1 MGRSMKLLLDDRFAP
16 MTSRVAFFEAPLRVL
31 GDAFFQRERSAIS
44 PLLSRVRRETLR
56 EPFPDVLLRLPPL
69 THIPL
74 RTLLLATDSAW
85 TAYFDNGPRGPDP
98 TSALLNLCPRLG
110 CRGLAVMCIPDTLTG
125 QPKGA
130 RGRWGG
136 VQLEL
141 FGPEERDFLNC
152 VRAISVTHDG
162 YRWEFG
168 ASGEVQP
175 FEKPEYY
182 TARRIRDRFTA
193 EMLEEY
199 GAALGVRYFDPEFY
213 LAEGLLLEVRH
224 HLPFLVRGKRLA
236 QVQQELGI
244 RP

>member
-1 MGRSMKLLLDDRFAP
+1 MKLLLDDRFAP

-31 GDAFFQRERSAIS
+31 GEAFFQRVRSFIS
-44 PLLSRVRRETLR
+44 PLLSRVRLQSLR
-56 EPFPDVLLRLPPL
+56 EPFPDVLLRLSPL
-69 THIPL
+69 TEIPL

-85 TAYFDNGPRGPDP
+85 TAYFDNYVRGPQP
-98 TSALLNLCPRLG
+98 ISALLHLCPSLG
-110 CRGLAVMCIPDTLTG
+110 CRGLAVTCIPDTLAG

-130 RGRWGG
+130 KGRWGG
-136 VQLEL
+136 VQFEF
-141 FGPEERDFLNC
+141 FGPELRQQFNYI
-152 VRAISVTHDG
+152 RAIFAINDG

-199 GAALGVRYFDPEFY
+199 CAALGVRYFDPEFY

-224 HLPFLVRGKRLA
+224 HLPFLVRGKSLA
-236 QVQQELGI
+236 QIQQELGI